1 MTALLLIAHGSRN
14 ADANAD
20 LLHLAEE
27 LRTDY
32 PVVVASYLELAPPG
46 IEDGARLC
54 VFQGAKC
61 VVLVPYFLSAGV
73 HVRRDLTEARDRLA
87 GEFPHVDFR
96 LADPLGRHPLLVEVV
111 RQRVEAVVH
120 SSSPSA

>member
-14 ADANAD
+14 AEANAD

-46 IEDGARLC
+46 IDEGGRIC
-54 VFQGAKC
+54 VAQGC
-61 VVLVPYFLSAGV
+61 SRVVLVPYFLSAGV

-87 GEFPHVDFR
+87 AEFPHVDFR

-111 RQRVEAVVH
+111 RQRVAQT
-120 SSSPSA
+120 PGPKGPG

>member
-14 ADANAD
+14 AEANAD
-20 LLHLAEE
+20 LLHLAEQ
-27 LRTDY
+27 LRADY

-54 VFQGAKC
+54 VTLGGSR
-61 VVLVPYFLSAGV
+61 VVMVPYFLSAGV

-87 GEFPHVDFR
+87 TEFPHVDFR
-96 LADPLGRHPLLVEVV
+96 LAEPLGRHPLLVEVI
-111 RQRVEAVVH
+111 RQRVEAATH
-120 SSSPSA
+120 NPSPSA

>member
-14 ADANAD
+14 AEANAD

-27 LRTDY
+27 LRADY
-32 PVVVASYLELAPPG
+32 AVVVASYLELAPPG
-46 IEDGARLC
+46 IEEGARQC
-54 VFQGAKC
+54 VAQGVNR

-87 GEFPHVDFR
+87 AEFPHVEFR
-96 LADPLGRHPLLVEVV
+96 LAEPLGRHPLLVEVV
-111 RQRVEAVVH
+111 RERIGEASH
-120 SSSPSA
+120 IPSPSA

>member
-46 IEDGARLC
+46 IDDGGRLC
-54 VFQGAKC
+54 VSQGATR

-111 RQRVEAVVH
+111 RQRVAQT
-120 SSSPSA
+120 PGPKGPG

>member
-1 MTALLLIAHGSRN
+1 MNALLLIAHGSRS

-27 LRTDY
+27 LRDEY
-32 PVVVASYLELAPPG
+32 PVVVASYLELAPPT
-46 IEDGARLC
+46 IDDGAREC
-54 VFQGAKC
+54 VARGAGR

-87 GEFPHVDFR
+87 AEFPRVEFR
-96 LADPLGRHPLLVEVV
+96 LAEPLGRHPLLLEVV
-111 RQRVEAVVH
+111 RQRVGEA
-120 SSSPSA
+120 SQSPSPSA

>member
-20 LLHLAEE
+20 LLHLAEQ
-27 LRTDY
+27 LRQDY
-32 PVVVASYLELAPPG
+32 PIVVASYLELAPPG
-46 IEDGARLC
+46 IDDGGQLC
-54 VFQGAKC
+54 VAQGASR

-87 GEFPHVDFR
+87 AEFPQVDFR
-96 LADPLGRHPLLVEVV
+96 LADPLGRHPLLVEVI
-111 RQRVEAVVH
+111 RQRVKEVDQTF
-120 SSSPSA
+120 SPSA